1 MMLTDDDILNG
12 IVPADMEE
20 KEHAAKKATLWGR
33 RSVSIQAMLIASARR
48 DHFGSNLVEW
58 VEWCEE
64 YCGIERGDRRSHLDA
79 VGRMLLSLNTDKY
92 RKYFN
97 MIFDLDSEKLIALQ
111 RLMVRDVTGADN
123 PGTLITFLEAF
134 KGKLGDM
141 SRDKLRQHVKL
152 WLQKDDPESEVK
164 AKKTQSVQMV
174 FSEFEKYIC
183 QLSEYTLDTVP
194 SLLKDSGTAMKA
206 GYGGYILLGGLV
218 NAIRAGK
225 NLLPAEELRELKGKL
240 LDLADQID
248 DLTEDEPVVYEEP
261 EDMPEEE
268 PADDVEPEDVPE
280 DEEPADDVEPEDMPE
295 EEEPAVDKEP
305 EDMPEERRDLRKPD
319 FSHHYLT
326 KAFFTAQAVENE
338 RCDNPPLSHATIT
351 NQNDCGDKTGTMPFD
366 IGAALGSDRPR
377 W

>member
-268 PADDVEPEDVPE
+268 PADDVEPED
-280 DEEPADDVEPEDMPE
+280 
-295 EEEPAVDKEP
+295 
-305 EDMPEERRDLRKPD
+305 MPEERRDLRKPD